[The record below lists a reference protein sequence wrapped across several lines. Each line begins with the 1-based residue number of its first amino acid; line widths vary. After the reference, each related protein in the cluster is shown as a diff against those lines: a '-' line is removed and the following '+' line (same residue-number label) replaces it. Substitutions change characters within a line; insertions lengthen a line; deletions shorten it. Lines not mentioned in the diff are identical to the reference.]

1 MNVSDRGLKL
11 IADFEGFAPYLYND
25 PVGHATVG
33 YGILVHTGNYH
44 EQRGVC
50 AACDR
55 WPRRREPRDTWLTQA
70 QGRALLVEKVRPY
83 ADAVLRTTR
92 PLRQPEFDAL
102 TSLCYNIGPG
112 GYLNSNVRAAVNAHQ
127 DPCPALRQIVRGTD
141 GVVYPGLVRR
151 REAECV
157 LFHSE
162 EEHMPTPEYDAL
174 FQRDEEIKTVLAR
187 VDAGV
192 KFLITVIGPLAQ
204 QVYGD
209 DDPRTKDLKQRVDA
223 LERDQ

>member
-55 WPRRREPRDTWLTQA
+55 WPRRREPRDTWLTPA
-70 QGRALLVEKVRPY
+70 QGRALLVEKVKPY

-112 GYLNSNVRAAVNAHQ
+112 GYLNSNVRMAVNRNQ

-157 LFHSE
+157 LFHTEPE
-162 EEHMPTPEYDAL
+162 EEPMTPEERGRLENVERQVLTTRTHLNELANGMDAVSVANKWPL
-174 FQRDEEIKTVLAR
+174 S
-187 VDAGV
+187 V
-192 KFLITVIGPLAQ
+192 KGLWFVAKRAWPF
-204 QVYGD
+204 
-209 DDPRTKDLKQRVDA
+209 
-223 LERDQ
+223 